1 MALTQVLGRVLPS
14 GIRVPF
20 YACRVSAG
28 FPSPADDFAEAA
40 LSLDELTEIR
50 APSTYLVRAGGDS
63 MIERG
68 IYCGDVLVVNRA
80 LDAVSGDVV
89 IASVGGEFTVKE
101 LSWRP
106 ARGPCWCRPIPS
118 TRRSASTMA
127 KSSICS
133 AWQPIA
139 CIGCGA
145 DPCSHWWTARIFTS
159 ASSACSSRPCE
170 TALLSCSA

>member
-20 YACRVSAG
+20 YASRVSAG

-63 MIERG
+63 MIGRG
-68 IYCGDVLVVNRA
+68 IFSGDVLVVDRA

-89 IASVGGEFTVKE
+89 IACVRGEFTVKE
-101 LSWRP
+101 LACKPGQRP
-106 ARGPCWCRPIPS
+106 RLLPANPEYLPIILGDEDELDLFGVA
-118 TRRSASTMA
+118 TYCLHKLRR
-127 KSSICS
+127 
-133 AWQPIA
+133 
-139 CIGCGA
+139 
-145 DPCSHWWTARIFTS
+145 
-159 ASSACSSRPCE
+159 
-170 TALLSCSA
+170 

>member
-14 GIRVPF
+14 GVRVPF

-89 IASVGGEFTVKE
+89 IASVDGEFTVKE

-106 ARGPCWCRPIPS
+106 GQRPMLVPANPKYPPICINDGEEFDLFGVA
-118 TRRSASTMA
+118 TYCLHRLRR
-127 KSSICS
+127 
-133 AWQPIA
+133 
-139 CIGCGA
+139 
-145 DPCSHWWTARIFTS
+145 
-159 ASSACSSRPCE
+159 
-170 TALLSCSA
+170 